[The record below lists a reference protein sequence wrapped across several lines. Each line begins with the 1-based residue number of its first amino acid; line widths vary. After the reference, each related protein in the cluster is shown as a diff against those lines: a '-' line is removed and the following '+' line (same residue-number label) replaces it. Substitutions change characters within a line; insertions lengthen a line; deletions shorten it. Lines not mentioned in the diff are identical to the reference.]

1 MDSDGS
7 RWFFGIISIII
18 FLVLKGFFTACE
30 TAVIEI
36 SDAKVKSFAE
46 KLGNE
51 RKLYELLSKPGKLL
65 TAFSVH
71 KALSSIIIAFL
82 SALTFQEPLRN
93 FFIRLFTKDTFST
106 ATQSVINTASIFSII
121 LIILLT
127 TIIMVVFCDGIPKK
141 LLMKNNDSFAVSI
154 AGILKSFV
162 TLLTPLSTL
171 VFWITFLISKL
182 LGISSNSRKEVVTEE
197 EILMMVDA
205 GNETGVIEESQKE
218 MINNIFEFG
227 DLEVSD
233 VMTHRI
239 ELTAVEINTK
249 ISEVVYLAINSGRSR
264 IPVYENDIDSI
275 IGIIYVK
282 DLLTLI
288 GCEKT
293 DDYSIKDFLRDVL
306 YVPETN
312 KCDEVF
318 KKLTTIRGQ
327 MAVAVD
333 EYGGTAGIVTIE
345 DLLEAI
351 VGNMQDEY
359 DDDIEDIVEISDGI
373 YTIDGTADPEE
384 ILEQFGITLPED
396 YEYDTMGGFIIDL
409 LGRIPN
415 EDENPTVT
423 YQNVEFTVLLTEDKR
438 VSKIKAEFK
447 KPTEQ

>member
-7 RWFFGIISIII
+7 RWFFGIISIVI
-18 FLVLKGFFTACE
+18 FLLLKGFFTACE

-46 KLGNE
+46 KYGNE
-51 RKLYELLSKPGKLL
+51 RKLYELLLKPGKLL

-71 KALSSIIIAFL
+71 KALSSVIIAFL
-82 SALTFQEPLRN
+82 SALMFQEPLRDL
-93 FFIRLFTKDTFST
+93 FIRIFTKETIST
-106 ATQSVINTASIFSII
+106 ASKNAVNTANVFSII
-121 LIILLT
+121 IIIILT
-127 TIIMVVFCDGIPKK
+127 TIIMVVFCDGVPKK
-141 LLMKNNDSFAVSI
+141 LLVKNNDSFAVGV
-154 AGILKSFV
+154 AGILQGFV
-162 TLLTPLSTL
+162 TLLSPLSAF

-182 LGISSNSRKEVVTEE
+182 LGVSLNNKKDSVTEE

-233 VMTHRI
+233 VMTHRTD
-239 ELTAVEINTK
+239 LTAVDINTK

-282 DLLTLI
+282 DLLRLI

-293 DDYSIKDFLRDVL
+293 DEFPLNDFLRDVL

-318 KKLTTIRGQ
+318 KKLTTIKGQ

-333 EYGGTAGIVTIE
+333 EYGGTAGIVTME

-359 DDDIEDIVEISDGI
+359 DNEVEEIIEVEDGV
-373 YTIDGTADPEE
+373 YTIDGTAEPEDV
-384 ILEQFGITLPED
+384 LEQL
-396 YEYDTMGGFIIDL
+396 
-409 LGRIPN
+409 
-415 EDENPTVT
+415 
-423 YQNVEFTVLLTEDKR
+423 
-438 VSKIKAEFK
+438 
-447 KPTEQ
+447 